1 MTEHTDVLST
11 WLKRDQLFVFIG
23 LILLAV
29 IAWAY
34 ILHLNS
40 AMSSESMDSM
50 ISDVAMPQMNQ
61 WDAKDV
67 ATIAIMWSVMMIA
80 MMLPSAAPM
89 IIIFST
95 VNRKRYL
102 IGNLIAPTW
111 IFLSGYLLVWIG
123 FSLIATGGQ
132 WSLHNLSL
140 ISPGMKIINPFA
152 SGIVLIA
159 AGIYQFTPIKDVCLK
174 NCHSPLDFI
183 MGNWR
188 DGKLGALSMGL
199 QHGKYCVGC
208 CWAFMILLFVG
219 GVMNLLWV
227 AMIAIFVFIEKVAPV
242 HPWLSKVAGFLLVAW
257 GFGIISIYVSS
268 SYSSYF

>member
-1 MTEHTDVLST
+1 MTEQTDGLAP
-11 WLKRDQLFVFIG
+11 WLKRDQLFVFLG
-23 LILLAV
+23 LVLLAV

-40 AMSSESMDSM
+40 AMSSGSMDSM
-50 ISDVAMPQMNQ
+50 ISDVAVPQMNQ
-61 WDAKDV
+61 WDIRDV
-67 ATIAIMWSVMMIA
+67 ATIAMMWSVMMIA

-89 IIIFST
+89 ILIFST
-95 VNRKRYL
+95 VNRKRQL
-102 IGNLIAPTW
+102 SGNPFVPAW

-140 ISPGMKIINPFA
+140 ISPGMKIINPLV

-174 NCHSPLDFI
+174 NCHSPFDFI
-183 MGNWR
+183 MGKWR
-188 DGKLGALSMGL
+188 DGKAGAFFMGV

-227 AMIAIFVFIEKVAPV
+227 SIIAIFVFIEKVAY
-242 HPWLSKVAGFLLVAW
+242 HQLSKVAGFLLVVW
-257 GFGIISIYVSS
+257 GADLIIKIIIK
-268 SYSSYF
+268 

>member
-1 MTEHTDVLST
+1 MTEQADVLAS
-11 WLKRDQLFVFIG
+11 WLKRDQLFVFLG
-23 LILLAV
+23 LILLVV

-40 AMSSESMDSM
+40 VMSSESMDSM
-50 ISDVAMPQMNQ
+50 VRDVAMPRMNQ
-61 WDAKDV
+61 WDIKDAAAV
-67 ATIAIMWSVMMIA
+67 AIMWSVMMVA

-89 IIIFST
+89 ILIFST
-95 VNRKRYL
+95 VNRRRQL
-102 IGNLIAPTW
+102 SGNPFVPTW

-123 FSLIATGGQ
+123 FSLIAAGGQ

-140 ISPGMKIINPFA
+140 ISPGMKIINPLV
-152 SGIVLIA
+152 SGIILIA

-188 DGKLGALSMGL
+188 DGKRGALFMGL

-242 HPWLSKVAGFLLVAW
+242 HHWLSKVAGFLLAAW
-257 GFGIISIYVSS
+257 GLGIISISIAS
-268 SYSSYF
+268 

>member
-1 MTEHTDVLST
+1 MTGQKGGLAT
-11 WLKRDQLFVFIG
+11 WLKRDNLSVFLG
-23 LILLAV
+23 LVLLAV

-34 ILHLNS
+34 ILHLS

-50 ISDVAMPQMNQ
+50 VSDVAMPQMNQ
-61 WDAKDV
+61 WDTKDV
-67 ATIAIMWSVMMIA
+67 TAIAIMWSVMMIA
-80 MMLPSAAPM
+80 MMLPSATPM
-89 IIIFST
+89 ILIFST
-95 VNRKRYL
+95 VNKKRQL
-102 IGNLIAPTW
+102 SGNPFEPTW

-123 FSLIATGGQ
+123 FSLIAAGSQ

-140 ISPGMKIINPFA
+140 ISPGMKIINPLV

-159 AGIYQFTPIKDVCLK
+159 AGIYQLTPIKDVCLK

-183 MGNWR
+183 MGKWQ
-188 DGKLGALSMGL
+188 DGKLGALFMGL

-227 AMIAIFVFIEKVAPV
+227 SIIAIFVFIEKVAS
-242 HPWLSKVAGFLLVAW
+242 HRLSKVSGLLLVVW
-257 GFGIISIYVSS
+257 GTGLITQFIMK
-268 SYSSYF
+268 